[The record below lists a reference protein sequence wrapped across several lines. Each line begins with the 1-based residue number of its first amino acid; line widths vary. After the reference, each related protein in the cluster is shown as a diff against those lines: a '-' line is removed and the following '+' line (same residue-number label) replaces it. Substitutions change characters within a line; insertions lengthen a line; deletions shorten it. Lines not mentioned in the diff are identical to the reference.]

1 VGTVMD
7 FRQHSENEAQEIA
20 YVRSTT
26 TITLVSL
33 ILIFPIS
40 SGVFAQAV
48 SEGDS
53 FRGLACWPELPPP
66 EFSEEFSDEV
76 IEMTSG
82 DADIRANGDASFEG
96 PIEMRS
102 GARLLKASAASYD
115 SETATFTAEGNVEY
129 RDQINVVR
137 GESVHYN
144 TQTGQF
150 DFIQSEF
157 ELAEVPARGSA
168 DTIEIKEAGV
178 IELTKVRYTSCP
190 EGRDDWFL
198 TANSIEIDTNT
209 GMGTARGAS
218 LSFKGIPFFYWPY
231 FTYPVTDQRKSGLL
245 FPKFGSSDR
254 RGFEVTQPIYWNI
267 SPGQDATFVPRFM
280 ADRGM
285 QLGSEYRFL
294 TRSNEGVLWGDY
306 LSDDDETGEKRW
318 QYDVA
323 TVSMLPWE
331 WRASIKA
338 QGVSDDLYFE
348 DMSSSINQTSQTNLS
363 RQAALEYYDSV
374 WSVFMQVEDYQTI
387 DPLIPEDETPYTQ
400 VPKIVANGMWRDGL
414 LGMDYGFDSEA
425 TYFMR
430 DDSVKGLRTHLQP
443 KLALPFGSQ
452 GLYLVP
458 EVSFDYTAYNL
469 KDQPIGDSSTPDRTA
484 PIFNVDT
491 GAVFERTLGTKKRRS
506 ITIEPRAQYTYIPVR
521 NQDDIPIFDT
531 ITPDFNLVQL
541 FRQNRFIGYDRLGD
555 TNQIS
560 MGLTSRILDN
570 RNGRELL
577 TATIGQTRFFEDPEV
592 TLPGVIPSEV
602 SESNYIAELG
612 VNVWGAWNAD
622 LRYQLDAD
630 ANETARSSIRF
641 QYSPGDLKAFNI
653 GYRYDRESLEQTDF
667 SFSWPLGEKWSTI
680 GRYNYS
686 IEESE
691 VLDEYL
697 GLEYSSCC
705 WGIQVVGRKSVARS
719 TGEQDTSISFQFVLK
734 GFSGLGSAA
743 TDSLRRDTLGYS
755 QY

>member
-1 VGTVMD
+1 MAIRLYSGD
-7 FRQHSENEAQEIA
+7 EGQEIA
-20 YVRSTT
+20 YVRSAT
-26 TITLVSL
+26 TITTASA
-33 ILIFPIS
+33 ILITLIS
-40 SGVFAQAV
+40 STVFAQ
-48 SEGDS
+48 SSMPEDS

-82 DADIRANGDASFEG
+82 DADIQANGDASFKG

-102 GARLLKASAASYD
+102 RARSLKASSASYD
-115 SETATFTAEGNVEY
+115 SETATFTADGNVEY
-129 RDQINVVR
+129 RDQTNIVR

-144 TQTGQF
+144 TQSGQF
-150 DFIQSEF
+150 DFNDSEF
-157 ELAEVPARGSA
+157 ELAEIPARGSA
-168 DTIEIKEAGV
+168 DSIEIKEAG
-178 IELTKVRYTSCP
+178 ILELKKVRYTSCP
-190 EGRDDWFL
+190 NGNNDWFL
-198 TANSIEIDTNT
+198 RAKSIEIDTNT

-218 LSFKGIPFFYWPY
+218 LEFKGVPFFYWPY
-231 FTYPVTDQRKSGLL
+231 FTYPVTDDRKSGLL

-254 RGFEVTQPIYWNI
+254 RGFEFTQPIYWNI

-280 ADRGM
+280 ADRGL
-285 QLGSEYRFL
+285 QLGTEYRFL

-306 LSDDDETGEKRW
+306 LADDDETGEKRW

-323 TVSMLPWE
+323 TISMLPWE
-331 WRASIKA
+331 WRASITA
-338 QGVSDDLYFE
+338 RGVSDDNYFE
-348 DMSSSINQTSQTNLS
+348 DLSSSISQTSQTNLS

-374 WSVFMQVEDYQTI
+374 WSVFMRVQDFQTI
-387 DPLIPEDETPYTQ
+387 DPLIAVDDKPYTQ
-400 VPKIVANGMWRDGL
+400 VPQIVANSMWRNGL

-430 DDSVKGLRTHLQP
+430 DDSVKGLRTHVLP
-443 KLALPFGSQ
+443 KIALPFGNH
-452 GLYLVP
+452 GLYLIP
-458 EVSFDYTAYNL
+458 EAAFDYTAYNL
-469 KDQPIGDSSTPDRTA
+469 EDQAIGDSSTPDRAA
-484 PIFNVDT
+484 PIFSIDT
-491 GAVFERTLGTKKRRS
+491 GAIFERSLGTKKRRA

-541 FRQNRFIGYDRLGD
+541 FRQNRFVGYDRLGD

-570 RNGRELL
+570 RTGRELL

-592 TLPGVIPSEV
+592 TLPGEIPSDV

-622 LRYQLDAD
+622 MRYQLDAD

-641 QYSPGDLKAFNI
+641 QYSPGDLKALNI
-653 GYRYDRESLEQTDF
+653 GYRYDRDSLEQTDV
-667 SFSWPLGEKWSTI
+667 SFSWPLGKRWSTI

-686 IEESE
+686 IEDSE

-705 WGIQVVGRKSVARS
+705 WGIQVIGRKSVARS
-719 TGEQDTSISFQFVLK
+719 SGEQDKSISFQFVLK
-734 GFSGLGSAA
+734 GFSGLGGGA
-743 TDSLRRDTLGYS
+743 TDDLRRDILGYS
-755 QY
+755 E